1 MDNGDSIILEE
12 EIDPTYE
19 PSRDEVLE
27 YAKFLGMN
35 LAEDED
41 LLWIARE
48 GLKVRA
54 LLVCHA
60 QIIVASREM
69 LCTA

>member
-27 YAKFLGMN
+27 YAKWLGMN
-35 LAEDED
+35 LNDDED
-41 LLWIARE
+41 LIWIARE
-48 GLKVRA
+48 GLKV
-54 LLVCHA
+54 
-60 QIIVASREM
+60 SM
-69 LCTA
+69 